1 MPRGLPSRPHFPP
14 PPIAYVQYAQ
24 WAAHADAR
32 IFCIDAKSMFFSIR
46 HGEIEMNGKQANG
59 GYYGGYVVSNGVM
72 PTIGM
77 GEYKIGTY
85 NIAGVI
91 GGVAT
96 IDGGYA

>member
-1 MPRGLPSRPHFPP
+1 
-14 PPIAYVQYAQ
+14 
-24 WAAHADAR
+24 
-32 IFCIDAKSMFFSIR
+32 
-46 HGEIEMNGKQANG
+46 MNGKQANG